1 MEAQNTGNTSAADA
15 AADRAANIDS
25 AIWSRMAEAGALA
38 PRVSPTVT
46 PLSRPETISETGARL
61 AREDAAK
68 KGQPVHQTGT
78 RPVAQQTQQE
88 DQNGES
94 QNENQQEQVQPQHG
108 EGHQL
113 EVPIRNSRE
122 DWTTEVSSFGQV
134 THAGGVSAEVSQHI
148 VDFVNDETP
157 KNSPMLGG
165 DGWGTDRVISHLR
178 QEWGDSFNERMAAVN
193 KAATSDPRLE
203 AWLDNT
209 GAGNSPAVLQLL
221 AAYGKDPHFF
231 NPATAQ
237 SKIDRIMNDQK
248 YWAGDRQLRF
258 EASFLFKIA
267 AQQK

>member
-1 MEAQNTGNTSAADA
+1 MG
-15 AADRAANIDS
+15 
-25 AIWSRMAEAGALA
+25 
-38 PRVSPTVT
+38 
-46 PLSRPETISETGARL
+46 
-61 AREDAAK
+61 
-68 KGQPVHQTGT
+68 
-78 RPVAQQTQQE
+78 
-88 DQNGES
+88 
-94 QNENQQEQVQPQHG
+94 
-108 EGHQL
+108 
-113 EVPIRNSRE
+113 
-122 DWTTEVSSFGQV
+122 
-134 THAGGVSAEVSQHI
+134 AEVSQHI

-165 DGWGTDRVISHLR
+165 DGSWGTDRVISHLR

-267 AQQK
+267 AQQR